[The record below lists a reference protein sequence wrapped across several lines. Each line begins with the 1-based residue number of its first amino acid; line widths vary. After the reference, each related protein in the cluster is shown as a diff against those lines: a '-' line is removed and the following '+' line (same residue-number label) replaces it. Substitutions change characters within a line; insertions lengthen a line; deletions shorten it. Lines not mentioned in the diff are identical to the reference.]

1 MVAPVTS
8 FAIARQLLDVQREAG
23 AMIIGVR
30 SYADAAVRARSSL
43 GVLYFCFLFF
53 FYTTRNGW
61 LFLTSAIKRFF
72 IFSIYFFHLFFFLL
86 PSFFLASLQIGRGSF
101 CSCRASDLTKIRSII
116 QKQQLHCQRRR
127 LYNKI

>member
-72 IFSIYFFHLFFFLL
+72 IFSIYFFHLFFSSFQVSFWHRFKSGGVLFAPAEL
-86 PSFFLASLQIGRGSF
+86 PI
-101 CSCRASDLTKIRSII
+101 
-116 QKQQLHCQRRR
+116 
-127 LYNKI
+127 

>member
-43 GVLYFCFLFF
+43 GVLYFCFLFCF
-53 FYTTRNGW
+53 IRPETVGCFEPAPLNASLY
-61 LFLTSAIKRFF
+61 FLYFFF
-72 IFSIYFFHLFFFLL
+72 IFFFSSFQVSFWHRFKSGGVLFAPAEL
-86 PSFFLASLQIGRGSF
+86 PI
-101 CSCRASDLTKIRSII
+101 
-116 QKQQLHCQRRR
+116 
-127 LYNKI
+127 